1 MKKLLSILLAAAMLL
16 SLGVTALAEEAEATP
31 VTPYAVSADVEGK
44 VVILH
49 TNDVHGAVE
58 GYAKAAALKKLFQ
71 DAGAQVL
78 LLDAGDFS
86 QGETYVSTSQGKS
99 AVELMNL
106 AGYDAAAPGNHEFDY
121 GYENLK
127 SLVELAKFPVL
138 AANVLYD
145 NAPAFECHVVKEVGG
160 KKIGIFGLDT
170 PETATKAHPAKI
182 KGITFQSGEELYKTA
197 QTEVDT
203 LRKTEG
209 VDVVVCLGHLG
220 VDEESAAG
228 GNRSIDLLNH
238 VTGIDLFIDGHSH
251 STLEEVK
258 AAAGGSKVGDTV
270 LTSTGTK
277 LENIGVA
284 ILDDEGITVE
294 SVPAAAI
301 PVAEDD
307 AVATAAKAVVD
318 EVKELYGQV
327 FAKSEVDLNGERDP
341 GNRTQETNLGDLIC
355 DAMVWQVTKDG
366 GLSVPKEN
374 VVAVTN
380 GGGIRA
386 SIAAGDITR
395 DDVNKVLPFGNT
407 VATVYITGNALLEAL
422 EASTFCTPTAVGGFP
437 QVSGLR
443 FSVDTAVA
451 FDAGENY
458 PGTTYA
464 KPGSVNRVTIDSV
477 NGYSFD
483 PSATYAVVT
492 NDFVAAGGD
501 TYYAF
506 STSPNIVDTGVP
518 LDEALMAY
526 ITEELDGV
534 VGQTYAQPQGRITV
548 AAVGLDSAAWY
559 AQAAKTVMDKGI
571 MQGTGNGFE
580 PENLVTRATVV
591 QTLYNMEGRP
601 AVTEPSG
608 HLLQMNEAMNGIS
621 GYWWTDAARWA
632 YQTGVVQGTGSGFAG
647 EREITRAELV
657 VILNRYAQLKGNGAA
672 AEDVNL
678 LDYADGELLTAWAIP
693 CFQWAVGNKIVSG
706 KTTET
711 GAMLAP
717 GDTAT
722 RAELAQ
728 ILCNY
733 IGFFP
738 LNAQ

>member
-1 MKKLLSILLAAAMLL
+1 MKKFLSILLVAAMLL
-16 SLGVTALAEEAEATP
+16 SLGVTALAEETEAETP
-31 VTPYAVSADVEGK
+31 VTPYTVPADVAGK

-58 GYAKAAALKKLFQ
+58 GYAKVATLKKLFQ
-71 DAGAQVL
+71 DAGAGVL
-78 LLDAGDFS
+78 LVDAGDFS

-121 GYENLK
+121 GFENLK
-127 SLVELAKFPVL
+127 ELAELAKFPVL
-138 AANVLYD
+138 AANIFYD
-145 NAPAFECHVVKEVGG
+145 NTLAFDCHVVKEIGG

-182 KGITFQSGEELYKTA
+182 KGVTFQGGEELYKTA

-203 LRKTEG
+203 LRNTEG

-220 VDEESAAG
+220 IDEESAAN

-238 VTGIDLFIDGHSH
+238 VTGIDVFIDGHSH

-258 AAAGGSKVGDTV
+258 EATGGTGKVGDTV

-277 LENIGVA
+277 LASIGV
-284 ILDDEGITVE
+284 IVLDDAGITVE
-294 SVPAAAI
+294 SVPAEAVTVAGDDEVAA
-301 PVAEDD
+301 
-307 AVATAAKAVVD
+307 AAKAVVD
-318 EVKELYGQV
+318 VVKELYGKV

-366 GLSVPKEN
+366 ELSVPKEN

-451 FDAGENY
+451 YDAGENY
-458 PGTTYA
+458 PNTTYA
-464 KPGSVNRVTIDSV
+464 KPNSVNRVTIDSV

-483 PSATYAVVT
+483 PNATYAVIT

-501 TYYAF
+501 TYYTF
-506 STSPNIVDTGVP
+506 STSPDIVDTGVP

-526 ITEELDGV
+526 ITEELNGV

-548 AAVGLDSAAWY
+548 AAVGLDSSAWY
-559 AQAAKTVMDKGI
+559 AAAAKTVMEKGI

-580 PENLVTRATVV
+580 PDKLVTRATVV
-591 QTLYNMEGRP
+591 QTLYNMEGKP
-601 AVTEPSG
+601 EVANKMATFPDAQGTWYENAVRWAEQAEITNGDGSG
-608 HLLQMNEAMNGIS
+608 SFNG
-621 GYWWTDAARWA
+621 DAA
-632 YQTGVVQGTGSGFAG
+632 
-647 EREITRAELV
+647 ITRAELV
-657 VILNRYAQLKGNGAA
+657 VFLNRYAERKGQDAVA
-672 AEDVNL
+672 AEVNL
-678 LDYADGELLTAWAIP
+678 LDYADGELLTEWAIP
-693 CFQWAVGNKIVSG
+693 SFQWAVGNKIVSG
-706 KTTET
+706 KTTEA
-711 GAMLAP
+711 GNMLAP

>member
-1 MKKLLSILLAAAMLL
+1 MKKLLSILLAVAMLL
-16 SLGVTALAEEAEATP
+16 SLGVTALADEAGGETP
-31 VTPYAVSADVEGK
+31 VVTAPYTVPEDVAGK

-58 GYAKAAALKKLFQ
+58 NYAKVAQLKKLFQ
-71 DAGAQVL
+71 DAGAEVL

-86 QGETYVSTSQGKS
+86 QGETYVSVSQGKT
-99 AVELMNL
+99 AIELMDL

-121 GYENLK
+121 GYTNLK
-127 SLVELAKFPVL
+127 ELAELADFPIL
-138 AANVLYD
+138 AANVFYD
-145 NAPAFECHVVKEVGG
+145 NVLAFDCHVVKEVGG
-160 KKIGIFGLDT
+160 KRIGIFGLDT

-182 KGITFQSGEELYKTA
+182 QGVTFQGGEELYQTA
-197 QTEVDT
+197 QVEVDT
-203 LRKTEG
+203 LRKVES

-220 VDEESAAG
+220 VDEESAAN
-228 GNRSIDLLNH
+228 GNRSIDLLDH
-238 VTGIDLFIDGHSH
+238 VTGIDVFIDGHSH

-258 AAAGGSKVGDTV
+258 AATNGTGKVGDTV

-277 LENIGVA
+277 LESVGVV
-284 ILDDEGITVE
+284 ILDDEITVE
-294 SVPAAAI
+294 RVPLEAI
-301 PVAEDD
+301 PEGDATVAE
-307 AVATAAKAVVD
+307 AAKAVVD
-318 EVKELYGQV
+318 AVKELYGQV
-327 FAKSEVDLNGERDP
+327 FAKSEVELNGEKAP

-366 GLSVPKEN
+366 ALSVPREN
-374 VVAVTN
+374 VVAITN

-395 DDVNKVLPFGNT
+395 NDVNKVLPFGNT
-407 VATVYITGNALLEAL
+407 VATVYITGSALLEAL

-443 FSVDTAVA
+443 FTVDTAVA

-464 KPGSVNRVTIDSV
+464 KPNSVNRVTIQSV

-483 PSATYAVVT
+483 PNATYAVVT

-501 TYYAF
+501 TYYTF
-506 STSPNIVDTGVP
+506 STSPDIVDTGVP

-534 VGQTYAQPQGRITV
+534 VGAAYAQPQGRITV
-548 AAVGLDSAAWY
+548 AAVGLDSSAWY
-559 AQAAKTVMDKGI
+559 AAAAKTVLDKGI

-580 PENLVTRATVV
+580 PDGLVTRATVV
-591 QTLYNMEGRP
+591 QTLYNMEGKP
-601 AVTEPSG
+601 EINNKMATFPDAQGTWYENAV
-608 HLLQMNEAMNGIS
+608 
-621 GYWWTDAARWA
+621 RWA
-632 YQTGVVQGTGSGFAG
+632 EQAEVTNGDGSGRFNG
-647 EREITRAELV
+647 EDAVTRAELV
-657 VILNRYAQLKGNGAA
+657 VFLNRYAQQKGHNGAA
-672 AEDVNL
+672 ADVNL

-693 CFQWAVGNKIVSG
+693 SFQWAVGNQILSG

-711 GAMLAP
+711 GSLLAP